1 MKVCGLNI
9 DFNQKAIKRMSCKA
23 FCEVFKDKVPQ
34 SLLIPSWEA
43 LTGKKYRKKS
53 QARS

>member
-9 DFNQKAIKRMSCKA
+9 DFNQKAIKGMSCKA

-43 LTGKKYRKKS
+43 LTGKKYKRKG